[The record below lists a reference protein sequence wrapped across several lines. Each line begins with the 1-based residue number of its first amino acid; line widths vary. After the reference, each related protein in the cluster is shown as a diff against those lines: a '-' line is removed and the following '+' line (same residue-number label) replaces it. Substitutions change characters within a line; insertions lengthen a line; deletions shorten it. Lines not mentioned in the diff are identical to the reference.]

1 MSADGLAAAEAVL
14 TEALDDVP
22 ASLREPC
29 RRLARA
35 GGERLRAGLLLA
47 VAGRA
52 WPGTSRRTA
61 VAAAAVELLHLAAL
75 VHEDLL
81 HEAPV
86 RHGVP
91 TVNAKEGTTVALL
104 AGDLLIGLA
113 HRLGA
118 TAGAGTLLSDALT
131 GRCTGLA
138 LETDSL
144 FHPETDATTALRIA
158 ELKTGTLLA
167 AAGRLGA
174 VVTASPEDG
183 LQEYGLA
190 YGTALHLLDDV
201 RDPGSSFAAGI
212 VTLPAV
218 HALAV
223 RPELRRLLRPGLDE
237 AHRQQAGELLAL
249 GGPPT
254 TTTIAQLLDL
264 AEAARPDLAGTTK
277 RCRDSQLALMPRHR
291 PVLNS

>member
-1 MSADGLAAAEAVL
+1 MNAEGLAATEAVL
-14 TEALDDVP
+14 TEALDGVP

-29 RRLARA
+29 RRIARA

-61 VAAAAVELLHLAAL
+61 TAAAAVELLHLATL

-86 RHGVP
+86 RHGAP
-91 TVNAKEGTTVALL
+91 TVNAKEGTAVALL

-118 TAGAGTLLSDALT
+118 TAGAGPLLSDALT

-138 LETDSL
+138 LEADNL

-167 AAGRLGA
+167 TAGRLGA

-201 RDPGSSFAAGI
+201 RDPGPSFAAGI

-218 HALAV
+218 HALAA

-237 AHRQQAGELLAL
+237 AHSQQAGELLAI
-249 GGPPT
+249 GVPPT
-254 TTTIAQLLDL
+254 TTTIAELLDR
-264 AEAARPDLAGTTK
+264 AEAARPDLAATTK

>member
-1 MSADGLAAAEAVL
+1 MSADGLAAVETVL
-14 TEALDDVP
+14 TGALDSVP

-29 RRLARA
+29 RRIAHA
-35 GGERLRAGLLLA
+35 GGARLRAGLVLA

-61 VAAAAVELLHLAAL
+61 TAAAAVELLHLAGL
-75 VHEDLL
+75 VHDDLM

-86 RHGVP
+86 RSGVP
-91 TVNAKEGTTVALL
+91 TVNAKEGTAVALL

-118 TAGAGTLLSDALT
+118 TAGAGPLLGDALT
-131 GRCTGLA
+131 ERCTGSV
-138 LETDSL
+138 LEADNR
-144 FHPETDATTALRIA
+144 FHPEVSATTALRIA

-174 VVTASPEDG
+174 LVTASPEDG
-183 LQEYGLA
+183 LHEYGLA
-190 YGTALHLLDDV
+190 YGTALHLLEDV
-201 RDPGSSFAAGI
+201 RDPGPSFAAGI

-218 HALAV
+218 HALAA
-223 RPELRRLLRPGLDE
+223 RPELRRLLRPGLAG
-237 AHRQQAGELLAL
+237 AHRQHAGELLAT
-249 GGPPT
+249 GVPPAL
-254 TTTIAQLLDL
+254 TTIGQLVEQ
-264 AEAARPDLAGTTK
+264 AAAARPDLADMTK
-277 RCRDSQLALMPRHR
+277 RCRDSQLSLMPRHR